1 MAGRTEL
8 DVRSLCAIAAALLC
22 GAAVVLILVILIGD
36 SSNVAAKSL
45 LVAFFFALF
54 TLPAAA
60 GIYLA
65 RERPGLLWIG
75 VLTAVAAL
83 AAFIAVLVALWPGN
97 IFESGSDNLK
107 TASALT
113 LVSIGSGQ
121 ASLILGLGQP
131 NDSPLG
137 NGLRWAGLI
146 PIAVLTVLSV
156 SEIFDSGLG
165 ASAKVYS
172 VFGILY
178 VLAIVL
184 PPLVARAT
192 RTEDESAPPTSG
204 TGNY

>member
-1 MAGRTEL
+1 MRDGTEL

-22 GAAVVLILVILIGD
+22 GVAVALILVILIGG
-36 SSNVAAKSL
+36 SNNVASKSL

-60 GIYLA
+60 GVYLA

-75 VLTAVAAL
+75 ALTAVAAV
-83 AAFIAVLVALWPGN
+83 AALIAVLVALWPGN
-97 IFESGSDNLK
+97 IFESDSGSLE
-107 TASALT
+107 TAAALT

-131 NDSPLG
+131 NDSRLV

-146 PIAVLTVLSV
+146 PIAALT
-156 SEIFDSGLG
+156 ILG
-165 ASAKVYS
+165 VEDISSHGPSASAKTYS
-172 VFGILY
+172 VLGILY
-178 VLAIVL
+178 ILAIVL

-192 RTEDESAPPTSG
+192 RIEGEPAPPDSDSH
-204 TGNY
+204 